1 MALDLFKEVLP
12 SLLQN
17 KKSMLTEE
25 NEKEYKPYIVN
36 RALSQNM
43 DCILYVNE
51 MNRYPN
57 LDNKLQYDFYL
68 NTLVAK
74 KRPFSKWLKSSES
87 TDIQS
92 VKEYFGYSSERA
104 KEALRILT
112 TDQIITIKN
121 IIEKGGIVK

>member
-1 MALDLFKEVLP
+1 MLDLFKEVLP
-12 SLLQN
+12 SLLQT
-17 KKSMLTEE
+17 KKLILTPE

-36 RALSQNM
+36 RGLSQHN

-57 LDNKLQYDFYL
+57 LDNKLQYDFFI
-68 NTLVAK
+68 NTLTAK
-74 KRPFSKWLKSSES
+74 KRPFQKWYKASES

-92 VKEYFGYSSERA
+92 VKEYFGYSSEKA

-112 TDQIITIKN
+112 PDQLKTIKEV
-121 IIEKGGIVK
+121 IDKTGVIK